1 MSLFT
6 FLYRYLNGMG
16 LVLVLPLVMLGCFFL
31 DNVVNLVPT
40 LLQSFTQIPMIKT
53 FTSNIN
59 QLTPYILTLC
69 LMIVLIATII
79 NLKLDAVK
87 HVVHRLIHVSLM
99 SLLIPVIIS
108 QGISLASTITT
119 NISALIGNGSVY
131 TTIANT
137 LVYEN
142 PEFDKLSAS
151 DCQGKSDAWGA
162 ITIGDWEVFKG
173 FVKAGDYYNGENNN
187 YIQGVSVPFLQSVDQ
202 SKAQFKVNGLNPN
215 DNNSVFPNDN
225 GNPHPDGLSG
235 GPITEDTTPNQL
247 LSRYMYTG
255 CAPTNK
261 EDGVTMK
268 WEALN
273 PLLMFP
279 IAILLIIVAGMILLN
294 IVEKIYESLMLGI
307 VLPLTNIFR
316 VSETGMGIF
325 KSHLTQF
332 GLSLLEIPMT
342 IVTAWMGVSFFTF
355 VLTKINDLAGSLGVD
370 TVGSYLTVINP
381 YIVPVLL
388 LLFLII
394 TVRIISKGPQRL
406 SKVFES
412 NFGTSSTG
420 SQFIGETVKQAVNT
434 GISMAVFGAKMAG
447 GAPGEPGTP
456 DGGAMPDREDGVIQD
471 DNTPDSYAN
480 ASRSGKSINGTTSES
495 GVGDIDETPST
506 SDKTSTRNTTIVED
520 ENSVGTSSADSPY
533 SGMSS
538 QERTTQVNNKYQQT
552 SSGQQ
557 FNPDDFNG
565 TN

>member
-1 MSLFT
+1 MNFFT
-6 FLYRYLNGMG
+6 FLFRILNGVA
-16 LVLVLPLVMLGCFFL
+16 LFILSPLVIIGCFFL

-40 LLQSFTQIPMIKT
+40 LLQSFTQLPMVNT
-53 FTSNIN
+53 LMSNIN

-69 LMIVLIATII
+69 LMIVLVATII
-79 NLKLDAVK
+79 NLRFDAVK
-87 HVVHRLIHVSLM
+87 HVVHRLIQVSLM

-108 QGISLASTITT
+108 QGISLASTVTT
-119 NISALIGNGSVY
+119 NISGLIGNGSVY
-131 TTIANT
+131 TTLANT

-142 PEFDKLSAS
+142 PDFDKLSAS
-151 DCQGKSDAWGA
+151 DCQGKSDAWGE
-162 ITIGDWEVFKG
+162 IKILGNTVFDG

-187 YIQGVSVPFLQSVDQ
+187 YILGIGIPFVGTVEQIKGL
-202 SKAQFKVNGLNPN
+202 FKSSGLNPN

-225 GNPHPDGLSG
+225 GNPHPDGASG
-235 GPITEDTTPNQL
+235 GPFTEDTTPMQL
-247 LSRYMYTG
+247 LNRYMFTG

-268 WEALN
+268 WEALS
-273 PLLMFP
+273 P
-279 IAILLIIVAGMILLN
+279 ILIAPIGILLIIVAGMILLK
-294 IVEKIYESLMLGI
+294 IVEQIYESLMLGI
-307 VLPLTNIFR
+307 VLPLTNVFR
-316 VSETGMGIF
+316 ISETGIGIF

-342 IVTAWMGVSFFTF
+342 IISAWIGVSFFTF
-355 VLTKINDLAGSLGVD
+355 VLTKINDLAGTLGVG
-370 TVGSYLTVINP
+370 VSAALLSIVQP

-388 LLFLII
+388 LIFLII
-394 TVRIISKGPQRL
+394 TIRIISKGPQRL

-420 SQFIGETVKQAVNT
+420 SQFIGDVVKQAVNT

-456 DGGAMPDREDGVIQD
+456 NGGAMPDREDGVIQD

-480 ASRSGKSINGTTSES
+480 ASRSGKTVNGTTSES